1 MQMVIMMMIMAMII
15 TMMGDKGDKDQN
27 NNAFWGPPFYAS
39 QLHLQPQDVS
49 LMVKL
54 QTPDD

>member
-1 MQMVIMMMIMAMII
+1 MVIMMMIMAMII
-15 TMMGDKGDKDQN
+15 TMMGDKGNKDQN
-27 NNAFWGPPFYAS
+27 NNTFWGPPFYAS